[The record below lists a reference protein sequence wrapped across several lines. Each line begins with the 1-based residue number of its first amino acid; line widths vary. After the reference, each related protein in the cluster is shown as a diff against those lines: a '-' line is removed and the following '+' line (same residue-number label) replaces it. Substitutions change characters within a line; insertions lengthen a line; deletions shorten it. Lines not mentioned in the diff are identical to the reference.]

1 MRVAVTTS
9 PDRAPAV
16 AAELAAAGLEPVVL
30 PCIRVEPA
38 SATVLAAA
46 RRRAAAA
53 ELTVVTS
60 ARAVRLV
67 WPDGMPAGLRVAAVG
82 EATADAARRAGGA
95 VELVGPGGGE
105 ALGAALSP
113 RVAGR
118 RVAVVRAAEPAVD
131 LAAALAAAG
140 ADVVDL
146 AVYTTVPVGPA
157 ADPVDAA
164 AFASPSAVAGWCL
177 TRTLAGIL
185 AGAIGETTR
194 RALADRGAVD
204 VVVAPEP
211 RTAALARALAA
222 VRPGVTAR

>member
-1 MRVAVTTS
+1 VRVAVTTS
-9 PDRAPAV
+9 ADRAPAV
-16 AAELAAAGLEPVVL
+16 AAELAHAGLEPVVL

-38 SATVLAAA
+38 AATVLADA

-53 ELTVVTS
+53 DFTVLTS
-60 ARAVRLV
+60 ARAVRLL
-67 WPDGMPAGLRVAAVG
+67 WPDGMPPLRVAAVG
-82 EATADAARRAGGA
+82 EATAAEARRAGGT
-95 VELVGPGGGE
+95 VEVVGPGGGE
-105 ALGAALSP
+105 ALAAVLAP
-113 RVAGR
+113 AVAGR
-118 RVAVVRAAEPAVD
+118 RVAVLRAAEPAFD

-140 ADVVDL
+140 AAVADL
-146 AVYTTVPVGPA
+146 AVYTTAPVGPA

-164 AFASPSAVAGWCL
+164 AFASPSAVDGWFR

-204 VVVAPEP
+204 VVVAAEP

-222 VRPGVTAR
+222 ARPEVTAG